1 MSHLNIIWSA
11 CRVEAAA
18 WAKDRPVLS
27 GVPVFQDI
35 SACQCQC
42 IMRWHQLWAS
52 TLFHQTVLIRVIRTK
67 KKQPKI
73 KWRLDGCRVDDFRW
87 VLWSI
92 PSCFCDTCC
101 SPTLSETKHPSII
114 FCTLTVSSP
123 IAFDFSR
130 LRKVQVRYS
139 KFTNCSSSPR
149 PQRIPT
155 NLGNRLEH
163 FRFAGPAPRSAQA
176 PGVFAGESNV
186 VPWVK
191 IYKICN

>member
-1 MSHLNIIWSA
+1 MSQRSSSPQWRPSFPRHLCMPMPMHNA
-11 CRVEAAA
+11 VA
-18 WAKDRPVLS
+18 PTLS
-27 GVPVFQDI
+27 I
-35 SACQCQC
+35 
-42 IMRWHQLWAS
+42 H
-52 TLFHQTVLIRVIRTK
+52 TVSPSSPDPSHPNK